1 MPSNQ
6 PTNRARLRRFIAA
19 ESATLH
25 ATLRLYV
32 SRAGVSGEQEVV
44 RIADELL
51 NEVTVEAL
59 EHAERFD
66 PARSP
71 MAWLLGIAANLIKRR
86 QTAIFRRDQREP
98 LIRDLLPNAAD
109 AMSDAELF
117 DRFASFTVSDPAQA
131 YEDEERVAALL
142 SGVSESDRRVLRL
155 AIVHGLNGETLA
167 RELGITPGAARV
179 RLHRA
184 LNRLRAAYQEQM
196 KVKHYD

>member
-1 MPSNQ
+1 MLS
-6 PTNRARLRRFIAA
+6 NRARLRCFIAA

-32 SRAGVSGEQEVV
+32 SRAGFSGGQAVS

-86 QTAIFRRDQREP
+86 QAAIFRRDQREP
-98 LIRDLLPNAAD
+98 LIRDLHPNAAD
-109 AMSDAELF
+109 AMNDAELF
-117 DRFASFTVSDPAQA
+117 DRFASITASDPAQA
-131 YEDEERVAALL
+131 YEDEERVALLL

-167 RELGITPGAARV
+167 KELGITPGAARV

-184 LNRLRAAYQEQM
+184 LNRLRAAHQEQM
-196 KVKHYD
+196 KVNHYD